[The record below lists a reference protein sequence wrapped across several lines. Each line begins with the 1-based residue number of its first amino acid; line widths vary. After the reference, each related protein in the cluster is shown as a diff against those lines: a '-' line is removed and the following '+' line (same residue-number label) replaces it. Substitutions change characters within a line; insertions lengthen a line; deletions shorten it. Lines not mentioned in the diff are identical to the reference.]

1 MKVGPIDLVIVL
13 LTLFILVTVAV
24 LVIGNITA

>member
-1 MKVGPIDLVIVL
+1 MKVGPIDLVVVI

-24 LVIGNITA
+24 VVIGNITA